1 MALGNPSVCFGGAG
15 RAALSYR
22 VLPCSNVADGGFRQ
36 SARGLGRTMSLA
48 VIFIYLAMV
57 LVLGAL
63 SHKLFRNT
71 GEDYFVASRT
81 INWFILLMTLFGTN
95 MTAFSILGASGE
107 AYHRGIGVFALM
119 ASSSAIVVPCVF
131 LFIGTRLW
139 RLGKQFGYVTQVQ
152 YFRDRWESDGLG
164 LLLFVVFV
172 LLLIPYLLIG
182 VMGGGGTLATL
193 TDGKIPQWVGGLLI
207 CAVVLCYVTYGGMRG
222 TAWVNTFQT
231 IVFMTLGGITFFVI
245 TNRMGGFSNAISKV
259 NTDLLMQSEH
269 IKPLELLTYLCI
281 PLCVGMFP
289 HIFSHFLTAK
299 DVGTFRY
306 AVILYPLCIAV
317 VWIPSVLLGILG
329 NVDVPGLQGAQANNV
344 LIQMIHIHAPGVL
357 AGFLGAGVFAAIMS
371 SLDSQSLAI
380 GSMFTH
386 DIVGHYRREAF
397 SERQRVWVGRL
408 FVSGVLCVTYLISLI
423 ATPSIFR
430 LAVWSFTGFAGLFPI
445 VVAALFWQRSTKQG
459 VFAAIISVIL
469 LWFYFLLQN
478 WQTPGYSVGGIGIMP
493 AAVLIA
499 VSAAALII
507 VSLLTKPPKL
517 QTLEKFFNE

>member
-1 MALGNPSVCFGGAG
+1 
-15 RAALSYR
+15 
-22 VLPCSNVADGGFRQ
+22 
-36 SARGLGRTMSLA
+36 MSLA
-48 VIFIYLAMV
+48 VVFIYLAVV
-57 LVLGAL
+57 LILGVL
-63 SHKLFRNT
+63 SHKLFRHT

-139 RLGKQFGYVTQVQ
+139 RLGKRFGYVTQVQ

-164 LLLFVVFV
+164 LLLFIIFV
-172 LLLIPYLLIG
+172 LLLVPYLLIG

-193 TDGKIPQWVGGLLI
+193 TDGRIPQWIGGLLI
-207 CAVVLCYVTYGGMRG
+207 CAVVLSYVTYSGMRG

-231 IVFMTLGGITFFVI
+231 LVFMTLGGITFFVI
-245 TNRMGGFSNAISKV
+245 THRMGGLSNAISKV
-259 NTDLLMQSEH
+259 DPSLLMQAEH
-269 IKPLELLTYLCI
+269 IKPLELLTYLCV

-289 HIFSHFLTAK
+289 HIFSHFLTAR
-299 DVGTFRY
+299 DVGSFRY
-306 AVILYPLCIAV
+306 AIILYPLCIAV

-329 NVDVPGLQGAQANNV
+329 NVDVPGLEGPQVNNV
-344 LIQMIHIHAPGVL
+344 LIQMIGIHAPGVL

-386 DIVGHYRREAF
+386 DIIGHYRQEAF
-397 SERQRVWVGRL
+397 SEKQRVWVGRL
-408 FVSGVLCVTYLISLI
+408 FVTGVLSVTYLISLI

-430 LAVWSFTGFAGLFPI
+430 LAIWSFTGFSGLFPI
-445 VVAALFWQRSTKQG
+445 VVAALFWRRSTKSG
-459 VFAAIISVIL
+459 VVAAIISVVL
-469 LWFYFLLQN
+469 LWLYFFLRN
-478 WQTPGYSVGGIGIMP
+478 WQIPGYSVGGTGVMP
-493 AAVLIA
+493 VAVLIA
-499 VSAAALII
+499 VSSITLVI
-507 VSLLTKPPKL
+507 VSLFTKPPSA
-517 QTLEKFFNE
+517 QTIEKFFN